1 MSDVEINIEKISE
14 GVISYMEFL
23 KLFKS
28 VKNDDI
34 ISQEFQNNNKFT
46 YIFRQFELD
55 CYIIDKKYFDKFRK
69 DINFN
74 ELINLLNP
82 IDEENKK
89 KFKIELKK
97 YLDKNPFTPN
107 GDKIELYSEINEMKE
122 LVKNFN
128 NYSFINKKLLNAMGV
143 PESKLEGNIMK
154 ISRNGKNTSLLSISH
169 NYILTIEI
177 EKKKE
182 NNMNLEKGNKNDN
195 MSKKELNNDEKKEK
209 EKENNEIKKGNN
221 KVYKNLYYLE
231 EITKKIFVL
240 LYFND
245 QFIQN
250 KLKKNIKDIYN
261 FKRYY
266 LINKKWLKEYKEF
279 FLYDFFEKKIESEY
293 KNKNYSYNRIKQS
306 LNNIVKKY
314 LNQMR
319 LLGETTLSDFIRNA
333 NNLKYHNEQRLIHLE
348 NNEISDDSK
357 IFENKEK
364 FVIPVKYNLINE
376 DLYKLLIK
384 EEFFYNIDDKI
395 EDIISFD
402 ILIGNS
408 QIVIKN
414 KATEEN
420 EEKFEYSNEYLIY
433 TLKNKKEENN
443 KKANKDLENKENEDE
458 DEDKFALR
466 YILNYDDDNIFYN
479 DLDKIMKEGLNSYF
493 EYRKL
498 DSDIEINNEILIKD
512 DKDNY
517 IGKFINI
524 DLNKEDIKNNF
535 GIKINEQNKEDLINS
550 IKINSNKMKINLENK
565 ETQTII
571 NQNNK
576 NNEDNLII
584 KNYDIKELNINNE
597 ILELSRI
604 YKIEAFPEYQILFV
618 CDNNFQK
625 EKKSIYIGLIYNKDI
640 KDNKLFV
647 IYFYLVKN
655 NAFENEFIVNYYNE
669 EMMFKEIKDNILP
682 NGIEVYLNIMRINY
696 ENYNLEKK
704 SLYDIDLNNIGFYI
718 NLNNKEINNIKIT
731 EYSKVLEY
739 FPNTYF
745 YSGIIQCLVNIK
757 PLREIFLNKQFLINN
772 KFIENSPITK
782 KLYKI
787 FQDKWYWTNNNEIY
801 GSLINDIKNEDS
813 NTFYNCKLL
822 IEFLLLNIHNEQR
835 KENNKNFVKLDSLKY
850 NSEDEMKRDFYENNN
865 TIIQKLFFFE
875 TMNYCK
881 CEKCEIGDYVS
892 YRINCVLEFELEI
905 NKKEI
910 TINDLLDSLSQMKEC
925 VICKKKS
932 LQLVTTFSS
941 FPQFLIM
948 VIKNNHK
955 LKDNFKHNDK
965 IQIKNYFNGI
975 NEYEL
980 VSFIKNPPIKE
991 ENKEGVTYCKSPVNN
1006 EWYKYEGTKCGKTN
1020 INDIINNEKSIPYLL
1035 IYKNEYIEN
1044 IYIKQYCSNSINEE
1058 IKSTTNL

>member
-1 MSDVEINIEKISE
+1 MNLKRLLDEESSKKFQTFINYQKLNEFIKSDDKTKDNLIENYHEEFNKIFNILLGNIELPNEIKLIDEYIKCKKNVDINSQFQLIKNNFKIGTNICTYYFTYKNDSFIFFPKENKILKLKLDNDFEKYNRFYLEEYIENNKEIEMSYVKIIYSACQNNINIE
-14 GVISYMEFL
+14 
-23 KLFKS
+23 
-28 VKNDDI
+28 
-34 ISQEFQNNNKFT
+34 
-46 YIFRQFELD
+46 
-55 CYIIDKKYFDKFRK
+55 
-69 DINFN
+69 
-74 ELINLLNP
+74 
-82 IDEENKK
+82 
-89 KFKIELKK
+89 IES
-97 YLDKNPFTPN
+97 N
-107 GDKIELYSEINEMKE
+107 
-122 LVKNFN
+122 
-128 NYSFINKKLLNAMGV
+128 
-143 PESKLEGNIMK
+143 
-154 ISRNGKNTSLLSISH
+154 
-169 NYILTIEI
+169 
-177 EKKKE
+177 
-182 NNMNLEKGNKNDN
+182 
-195 MSKKELNNDEKKEK
+195 
-209 EKENNEIKKGNN
+209 
-221 KVYKNLYYLE
+221 
-231 EITKKIFVL
+231 
-240 LYFND
+240 
-245 QFIQN
+245 Q
-250 KLKKNIKDIYN
+250 IKD
-261 FKRYY
+261 YY
-266 LINKKWLKEYKEF
+266 LINKKWLDSELQECS
-279 FLYDFFEKKIESEY
+279 KIEY
-293 KNKNYSYNRIKQS
+293 
-306 LNNIVKKY
+306 
-314 LNQMR
+314 
-319 LLGETTLSDFIRNA
+319 
-333 NNLKYHNEQRLIHLE
+333 
-348 NNEISDDSK
+348 NNEIKILKEYIYETIKPEIIYSK
-357 IFENKEK
+357 YNNFSYPVDFYFIEKEK
-364 FVIPVKYNLINE
+364 FH
-376 DLYKLLIK
+376 
-384 EEFFYNIDDKI
+384 
-395 EDIISFD
+395 S
-402 ILIGNS
+402 
-408 QIVIKN
+408 
-414 KATEEN
+414 
-420 EEKFEYSNEYLIY
+420 
-433 TLKNKKEENN
+433 
-443 KKANKDLENKENEDE
+443 
-458 DEDKFALR
+458 
-466 YILNYDDDNIFYN
+466 
-479 DLDKIMKEGLNSYF
+479 
-493 EYRKL
+493 
-498 DSDIEINNEILIKD
+498 
-512 DKDNY
+512 
-517 IGKFINI
+517 
-524 DLNKEDIKNNF
+524 
-535 GIKINEQNKEDLINS
+535 
-550 IKINSNKMKINLENK
+550 
-565 ETQTII
+565 
-571 NQNNK
+571 
-576 NNEDNLII
+576 
-584 KNYDIKELNINNE
+584 E

-604 YKIEAFPEYQILFV
+604 FKIEAFPEYKILFV
-618 CDNNFQK
+618 CDNNLQK
-625 EKKSIYIGLIYNKDI
+625 EKKSIYVGLISNKDI

-647 IYFYLVKN
+647 IYFYSVKYN
-655 NAFENEFIVNYYNE
+655 EFEIEFIVKYYNE
-669 EMMFKEIKDNILP
+669 QMMYKEIRDNIMP
-682 NGIEVYLNIMRINY
+682 NGIEVYLNIMSNNH
-696 ENYNLEKK
+696 ENNNLEQK
-704 SLYDIDLNNIGFYI
+704 SLYDLNLNNIGFYI

-731 EYSKVLEY
+731 EYSKGLEY

-782 KLYKI
+782 KLYII